1 MTHTIGRDGGEPA
14 VGADAEPVFLHGST
28 FVGRASELRQL
39 QAAFNAAAGG
49 SGALISVL
57 GEPGIGKTAICV
69 QLAAYA
75 AEQGALTMIG
85 HAYESGSLSRPYLP
99 FIQALRPYVLS
110 VEPERLAAE
119 LGAGAP
125 DVACI
130 LPEVRQ
136 RVNVP
141 EYQTGDPDS
150 DRWRLLQALADFV
163 RSMSHSQPLLMVLE
177 DLHDA
182 DSATLDLLVHMS
194 RTVHDSRLLLVATY
208 RDVDVDRAHPLS
220 AASAELRRASSFV
233 RMPLRGLGLQDVQRM
248 LASLSGQ
255 DCSAD
260 LAKLVHRQTEGNP
273 LFIVELFR
281 YLAEQAAW
289 DTRDPDTLQHIGGD
303 SLDVRIPEGL
313 RDVIG
318 KRLSRLSEGTNQ
330 VLAVASVL
338 GIEFQLEAL
347 LRVAQ
352 QPEEDVIAALE
363 EAARASLLEERAA
376 SVGRVT
382 YRFTHAFVRQTLY
395 EEMSAPRRMRWHQ
408 EVARALEQLYHR
420 HLDEHAAELAEHFLQ
435 NSSSDQLTRGVA
447 YAEIAATRAMGVYA
461 YGEAARFLQQ
471 ALEAQ
476 QLLDPDDWMKRCDL
490 LLALGDA
497 LLPTD
502 DARRVRESVAPEAFG
517 LAESHTDSQRAARA
531 ATQALEA
538 CMRTWTGAN
547 SSDWADW
554 VARADRHAA
563 MGTVERVHADLY
575 EGYWCMLSERPPADA
590 FVHFRHALERARQ
603 LGDDAAFG
611 AAAGEGLTYLQSIP
625 DMELIEDIARELTG
639 RSLSRVRTGHLAHG
653 LLMAGR
659 VLLSAGDRDG
669 AERAWQQL
677 ARLADDRHDPMATMW
692 ATAARG
698 LHAILE
704 GQFAEALQHMR
715 AVENAYRVMQAG
727 VGGVPRLTESAIG
740 IGVVSSDALRVRL
753 YLGQVTEGVLP
764 ELRGA
769 GPFRQA
775 GMIAA
780 RTLTLAAL
788 GRCAEA
794 AAIRLRLGDIIG
806 EWRQRGL
813 QILIMVLE
821 ASVLCGDRD
830 MAEALVNRLAP
841 LAGRVHGNYPIVSY
855 GRVLGEAAAMLGQ
868 WDRAREFF
876 SQAMSICEN
885 IRFRP
890 ELALIQL
897 DLAELLYSHFPEEQ
911 SETRVRLGIAT
922 HELRAMEMQ
931 PGLERALKLSERVR
945 QHEPIVQSTAVSRS
959 ADSLTARER
968 EVASLVA
975 AGESNREIAEALVIS
990 QGTAEIHVKH
1000 ILAKLG
1006 FKSRA
1011 QIAVWVAER
1020 AQQST

>member
-1 MTHTIGRDGGEPA
+1 MTHTIGRDSGEPEF
-14 VGADAEPVFLHGST
+14 VADAEPVFLHQST

-39 QAAFNAAAGG
+39 QAAFDAAANGN
-49 SGALISVL
+49 GALISVL
-57 GEPGIGKTAICV
+57 GEPGIGKTALCE

-75 AEQGALTMIG
+75 SAQGALTMTG
-85 HAYESGSLSRPYLP
+85 HSYESGSLSRPYLP
-99 FIQALRPYVLS
+99 FIQALRPYVRS

-119 LGAGAP
+119 LGAGAA
-125 DVACI
+125 DVGRI
-130 LPEVRQ
+130 LPAVGQ
-136 RVNVP
+136 RLNVP

-163 RSMSHSQPLLMVLE
+163 RSVSHRQPLLMVLE

-194 RTVHDSRLLLVATY
+194 RTVQASRLLLVATY

-233 RMPLRGLGLQDVQRM
+233 RLPLRGLGLQDVQQM
-248 LASLSGQ
+248 LTSLSGQ
-255 DCSAD
+255 DSSD
-260 LAKLVHRQTEGNP
+260 HLAKLVHRRTEGNP
-273 LFIVELFR
+273 LFVVELFR
-281 YLAEQAAW
+281 YLVEQGLWNTHDA
-289 DTRDPDTLQHIGGD
+289 DTLQRIGDD

-313 RDVIG
+313 RDVG
-318 KRLSRLSEGTNQ
+318 KRLSRLSERTNQ

-363 EAARASLLEERAA
+363 KAARASLLEERVA

-408 EVARALEQLYHR
+408 EVARALEQLYQR
-420 HLDEHAAELAEHFLQ
+420 HLDEHAAELAEHFLH
-435 NSSSDQLTRGVA
+435 NSSSDQLTRGVT

-461 YGEAARFLQQ
+461 YGEAARFLQH

-502 DARRVRESVAPEAFG
+502 DARRVQESVAAEAFT
-517 LAESHTDSQRAARA
+517 LAEAHSDPQRAARA
-531 ATQALEA
+531 AIQALEA
-538 CMRTWTGAN
+538 CMRTWTPAR
-547 SSDWADW
+547 SSEWFEW
-554 VARADRHAA
+554 VVRADDHAA
-563 MGTVERVHADLY
+563 AGTVERVYADLHQ
-575 EGYWCMLSERPPADA
+575 GRWCLASGRPPAEA
-590 FVHFRHALERARQ
+590 HVHFRHALECARQ
-603 LGDDAAFG
+603 LGDDAAF
-611 AAAGEGLTYLQSIP
+611 AAAAAEGLTYLQALP
-625 DMELIEDIARELTG
+625 DLEVIEGIARELTG
-639 RSLSRVRTGHLAHG
+639 RSLSRARTGHLAHG
-653 LLMAGR
+653 LLAAGR
-659 VLLSAGDRDG
+659 VLLIGGDRDG
-669 AERAWQQL
+669 AETAWQQL

-704 GQFAEALQHMR
+704 GQLAEALRHMH
-715 AVENAYRVMQAG
+715 AVENAYRLMQAG
-727 VGGVPRLTESAIG
+727 AGGVPRLTETAMG
-740 IGVVSSDALRVRL
+740 ISLLSGDALRVRL
-753 YLGQVTEGVLP
+753 YSGEVTAPLLSELG
-764 ELRGA
+764 GA
-769 GPFRQA
+769 APFRQA

-794 AAIRLRLGDIIG
+794 AATRLGLGEIIG
-806 EWRQRGL
+806 EWRDRGL
-813 QILIMVLE
+813 HILVMILE

-830 MAEALVNRLAP
+830 MAEAVVRRLAP
-841 LAGRVHGNYPIVSY
+841 LASRVHGNYPVVSY
-855 GRVLGEAAAMLGQ
+855 GRVLGDAAAMLGQ
-868 WDRAREFF
+868 PERARDFYRE
-876 SQAMSICEN
+876 AMRICERV
-885 IRFRP
+885 RFRP

-911 SETRVRLGIAT
+911 SEALERLSIAT
-922 HELRAMEMQ
+922 EELRAMDMQ
-931 PGLERALKLSERVR
+931 PGLERALRVSERVR
-945 QHEPIVQSTAVSRS
+945 SRDAVVQGTAVTRS
-959 ADSLTARER
+959 DAGLTARER

-1000 ILAKLG
+1000 ILGKLG

-1011 QIAVWVAER
+1011 QIAAWVAER
-1020 AQQST
+1020 AQQ